1 MGAFFKNFIENMG
14 LDAENVTFKP
24 LPVYL
29 VHTVTSENFCIF
41 YNLINLQM

>member
-1 MGAFFKNFIENMG
+1 MGAFLKNFIENMG

-24 LPVYL
+24 LHVYL
-29 VHTVTSENFCIF
+29 EHTVRSENFCIF

>member
-29 VHTVTSENFCIF
+29 VHTVRSENFCIL